1 MSAQKIFKPGSRRRR
16 SSARGRAPSPPW
28 ARVASVGCLLVW
40 LTAWSP
46 AGVEAQ
52 RSTVQGQVRDDEGA
66 AVFGAT
72 VSLFQADERRY
83 VTETDRLGSF
93 RLSEVLP
100 GSYELRVQ
108 ALGYAEGVESVD
120 VGFAATVDMDVRLER
135 SALLLEGIAVEAE
148 RSRERVRFE
157 QIAGPTVREMS
168 LEEIQ
173 FIPGLAEPDPVRAIE
188 VLPGVVST
196 SDFSAAFHVRGGSQD
211 QNLILL
217 DGIPVFSPF
226 HLGGLFSV
234 FNADMLD
241 RVELMSGGFPAEH
254 GGRVSSVLEI
264 DSDAGPGSFEVDAAV
279 SLLASRVALSG
290 GVPASAAGAL
300 GLANVRYRF
309 SARRSY
315 FDILLKPAFEFPY
328 HLTDLQSVVE
338 GWTRGGDR
346 ITVSA
351 YTGKDVFDLTSVD
364 SEDFPL
370 RVDWDWGNDA
380 LGARWSHPRA
390 GGGSVDVRANA
401 SRFST
406 GLLFPDFGDT
416 DFDSRVQQAQLGAD
430 LDFRPT
436 PRLSIQTGLEAQRL
450 SYRNTFVSGGTDFAR
465 GLGAGHLLGG
475 YVQARWRSPQRWL
488 VEVGL
493 RDDFYSADPGGTVHE
508 PSPRLAVKRFLGG
521 GDVALKLAAGR
532 YTQFLHSL
540 RDEELPLGL
549 DIWVLAG
556 DRAPHTVSDQVQL
569 GMEGYLDV
577 DWYWSVEGYLRE
589 FDGVTTFNPA
599 DDPND
604 DGDDILGGRGRSWG
618 VDAMIRKETGDVRG
632 WLAVSFLKARRTFA
646 DALSPLD
653 PPPEVTFPPIFDR
666 RIDVDL
672 VLSYPGPWGWEGGV
686 RWNLGSG
693 IPYTRALGS
702 YRYYQPRFVQG
713 RGLDWTGDDDDGTGG
728 FGVVLADRNASR
740 YPAYHRLDVS
750 FRRTFVK
757 GWGSLTPYVNLVNVY
772 NRRNVLFYFFEY
784 EDDPPVRSGIS
795 MFPVLPTVGLEVSF

>member
-1 MSAQKIFKPGSRRRR
+1 MSAEKISKKGIRRR
-16 SSARGRAPSPPW
+16 GPW
-28 ARVASVGCLLVW
+28 APAVGIFCLLAS
-40 LTAWSP
+40 LTAWSAP
-46 AGVEAQ
+46 GVTAQ
-52 RSTVQGQVRDDEGA
+52 LSTIQGQVRDDEGA

-72 VSLFQADERRY
+72 VSLFQAGERRY
-83 VTETDRLGSF
+83 VAETDRLGSY
-93 RLSEVLP
+93 RVSEVLP
-100 GSYELRVQ
+100 GRYQLRVE
-108 ALGYAEGVESVD
+108 ALGYAEGGRVVD
-120 VGFAATVDMDVRLER
+120 VGFASTFDADVRLER

-148 RSRERVRFE
+148 RSRERMRFE
-157 QIAGPTVREMS
+157 EIAGPTVREMS
-168 LEEIQ
+168 LEEVQ

-279 SLLASRVALSG
+279 SLLASRAAVSG
-290 GVPASAAGAL
+290 GVPASAAHGL
-300 GLANVRYRF
+300 GLANLRYRF

-351 YTGKDVFDLTSVD
+351 YTGNDVFDLTSVD

-380 LGARWSHPRA
+380 LGARWSHPRS
-390 GGGSVDVRANA
+390 GGGSVHVRANV
-401 SRFST
+401 SRFAT

-416 DFDSRVQQAQLGAD
+416 DFDSRIQQAQVGMD

-436 PRLSIQTGLEAQRL
+436 PRLSIQTGATAQRL
-450 SYRNTFVSGGTDFAR
+450 SYRNAFVSGGTDFGR
-465 GLGAGHLLGG
+465 GLGTGHLVGG
-475 YVQARWRSPQRWL
+475 YAQARWTSPGRWL
-488 VEVGL
+488 VEAGV
-493 RDDFYSADPGGTVHE
+493 RDDLYFADPGGTVHE
-508 PSPRLAVKRFLGG
+508 PSPRLAVKRFLGDG
-521 GDVALKLAAGR
+521 EVAVKLAVGR

-556 DRAPHTVSDQVQL
+556 DRAPHTVSDQIQL
-569 GMEGYLDV
+569 GVEGYRDV
-577 DWYWSVEGYLRE
+577 RWYWSLEGYLRA
-589 FDGVTTFNPA
+589 FDGVTTLNPA

-604 DGDDILGGRGRSWG
+604 DGDDILRGRGRSWG
-618 VDAMIRKETGDVRG
+618 VDAMVRKETGDVRG
-632 WLAVSFLKARRTFA
+632 WLAVSFLKARRTFP

-713 RGLDWTGDDDDGTGG
+713 GGLDWTGEDGGTGG
-728 FGVVLADRNASR
+728 FGVVLADRNSSR

-784 EDDPPVRSGIS
+784 EEDPPARSGIS